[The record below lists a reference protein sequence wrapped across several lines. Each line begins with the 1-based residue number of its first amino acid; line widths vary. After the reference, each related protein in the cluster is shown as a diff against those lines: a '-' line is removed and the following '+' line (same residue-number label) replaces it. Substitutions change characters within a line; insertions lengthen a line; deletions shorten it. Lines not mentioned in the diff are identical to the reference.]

1 MANITSEQRK
11 RSNNRREMTRT
22 WEAAEWL
29 VRDKVEQ
36 LDHLLYKMHQEARTV
51 GVETWYIQR
60 YIRDKVT
67 EMIDEVA
74 AAREEEERQGV
85 RGRKRG

>member
-1 MANITSEQRK
+1 MAKITSEQRK

-51 GVETWYIQR
+51 GVESQYIQR
-60 YIRDKVT
+60 YVQEKLT
-67 EMIDEVA
+67 AMINEVA
-74 AAREEEERQGV
+74 KRRELEFERRASNQ
-85 RGRKRG
+85 